1 MAGRH
6 RVADQILITGIRG
19 IGHHGVFA
27 EERRDGQE
35 FIVDVA
41 IDLDLRRSASSDD
54 LADTVDYGTVASD
67 VHALITGEPH
77 DLIETLA
84 EGIASSCLRH
94 RAVDAVTV
102 TVHKPQAPI
111 TVPFDDVAVRI
122 TRSRADA

>member
-1 MAGRH
+1 MG
-6 RVADQILITGIRG
+6 DQILLSGIRG
-19 IGHHGVFA
+19 VGHHGVF
-27 EERRDGQE
+27 EHERRDGQD

-41 IDLDLRRSASSDD
+41 LEVDLRRSASSDD

-67 VHALITGEPH
+67 VHALLTGEPY

-84 EGIASSCLRH
+84 EEIATACLRH
-94 RAVDAVTV
+94 RAVESVTV

-122 TRSRADA
+122 TRSRPDA